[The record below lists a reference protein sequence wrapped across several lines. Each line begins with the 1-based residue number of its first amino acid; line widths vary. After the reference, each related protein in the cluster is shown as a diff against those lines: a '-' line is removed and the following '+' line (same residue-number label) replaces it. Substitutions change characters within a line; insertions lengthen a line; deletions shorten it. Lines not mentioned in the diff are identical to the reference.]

1 MGTTHITTGENKSAR
16 AKTATSRA
24 ISYIFLAFVTVLSLF
39 PIILLI
45 INSTRSHIALTEGFS
60 IIPGDYF
67 IKNLVKAWNDTSMF
81 TIPRGTLNSFIVAG
95 SCCIVTTYFSAMTA
109 YGIHVYDFKMK
120 KFAFNFIMI
129 IMMIPTQV
137 SAVGF
142 LNLVG
147 QFNMYNTYWPLIIPA
162 IAAPGTFFYMKQYI
176 ESSMPLE
183 VIEAARVDGSNE
195 FSTFNRIALPMLKPA
210 IAVQLIFSFVASWNN
225 FFTPALVLNKS
236 QMWTLPVMISVLR
249 SNLQSQT
256 GDLGEVYMMI
266 MLSIIPVIIVY
277 FFISKNIVQ
286 GVALGAVKG

>member
-16 AKTATSRA
+16 AKTAASRA

-81 TIPRGTLNSFIVAG
+81 TIPRGMLNSFIVAG

>member
-1 MGTTHITTGENKSAR
+1 M
-16 AKTATSRA
+16 
-24 ISYIFLAFVTVLSLF
+24 LSLF

-81 TIPRGTLNSFIVAG
+81 TIPRGMLNSFIVAG